1 MTSPLDT
8 EASKYR
14 EPDFGSSGSGLV
26 TDTFHR
32 DPPPAPKKRVGVY
45 RPGLPGIVEEHPRR
59 NNSNNRSS
67 FPVFPRGFKKL
78 GAESCTPDSSSPRQ
92 GVLTSITTLNTGDSN
107 TGEKRKQGCD
117 KKEGQEQEKKLRVVL
132 VQDESPSACEEEEDE
147 FRQIED
153 FIVNAIHDDD
163 FLKLVERI
171 GCVWQRMGFDDFGV
185 HLFGNG

>member
-1 MTSPLDT
+1 MTSPLDR
-8 EASKYR
+8 EPSKYC
-14 EPDFGSSGSGLV
+14 EPDFDYSSSRLG

-45 RPGLPGIVEEHPRR
+45 RPGLLGIIEEHPKR
-59 NNSNNRSS
+59 NNSNSRSS

-78 GAESCTPDSSSPRQ
+78 GAESCTPASSSPRQ
-92 GVLTSITTLNTGDSN
+92 GELTGVIIPNSGDAN
-107 TGEKRKQGCD
+107 TGEKRKQIGD
-117 KKEGQEQEKKLRVVL
+117 KGGGQEKEKKLKVVL
-132 VQDESPSACEEEEDE
+132 VQDESPNVYEEDE

-185 HLFGNG
+185 HLFGSG